1 MVRTEKSAKTR
12 LDSLL
17 VARGLA
23 PNRTRAR
30 ALVLAGIVYS
40 GAARLG
46 ISIRSCDGRP

>member
-23 PNRTRAR
+23 PNRTRA
-30 ALVLAGIVYS
+30 LVLAGIVYS
-40 GAARLG
+40 GEARLG
-46 ISIRSCDGRP
+46 IPIRSCDGRP